1 MTPDPTKV
9 YVRCPNK
16 ACAKVL
22 SFKVFPNYKEA
33 PIECPHCHTRGI
45 VRDFVEL
52 RPRVPVDPARQPVQ
66 TPLQPSP
73 SQPSPLQPQPSRQP
87 SQLSPQQPSPQSTM
101 RLREQ
106 PVAVVTLE
114 NVDTGESHNLL
125 PGDNVVGRRTATPRA
140 RILFDDPQH
149 YMSRCQ
155 AVITMRNDAAAT
167 EVLLRDA
174 GSANGTFVNGVRLP
188 EGTMVRLADGDTFV
202 MGKNLYRLTIS
213 CQPMPGCRASDTIR
227 LH

>member
-1 MTPDPTKV
+1 M
-9 YVRCPNK
+9 
-16 ACAKVL
+16 L
-22 SFKVFPNYKEA
+22 SFKAFPNYKDA

-45 VRDFVEL
+45 VRDFIEL
-52 RPRVPVDPARQPVQ
+52 RPRVLADSTRQPVQ
-66 TPLQPSP
+66 APLQSP
-73 SQPSPLQPQPSRQP
+73 S
-87 SQLSPQQPSPQSTM
+87 LSPQQPSIQATM
-101 RLREQ
+101 RLHEQ
-106 PVAVVTLE
+106 PVAVVALE

-125 PGDNVVGRRTATPRA
+125 PGDNTVGRRTATPRA
-140 RILFDDPQH
+140 QILFDDPEH

-155 AVITMRNDAAAT
+155 VVITVRNESSGT

-202 MGKNLYRLTIS
+202 MGKHLYRLTIS
-213 CQPMPGCRASDTIR
+213 RQPMHGRRASDTIL

>member
-1 MTPDPTKV
+1 M
-9 YVRCPNK
+9 
-16 ACAKVL
+16 L
-22 SFKVFPNYKEA
+22 SFKAFPNYKDA

-45 VRDFVEL
+45 VRDFIEL
-52 RPRVPVDPARQPVQ
+52 RPRVLADSTRQPLQ
-66 TPLQPSP
+66 APLQSP
-73 SQPSPLQPQPSRQP
+73 S
-87 SQLSPQQPSPQSTM
+87 LSPQQPSIQATM
-101 RLREQ
+101 RLHEQ
-106 PVAVVTLE
+106 PVAVVALE

-140 RILFDDPQH
+140 QILFDDSEH

-155 AVITMRNDAAAT
+155 AVITVRNESSGT

-202 MGKNLYRLTIS
+202 MGKHLYRLTIS
-213 CQPMPGCRASDTIR
+213 RQPMHGRRASDTIL

>member
-1 MTPDPTKV
+1 M
-9 YVRCPNK
+9 
-16 ACAKVL
+16 L
-22 SFKVFPNYKEA
+22 SFKAFPNYKDA

-45 VRDFVEL
+45 VRDFIEL
-52 RPRVPVDPARQPVQ
+52 RPRVLADSTRQPVQ
-66 TPLQPSP
+66 APLQSP
-73 SQPSPLQPQPSRQP
+73 S
-87 SQLSPQQPSPQSTM
+87 LSPQQPSIQATM
-101 RLREQ
+101 RLHEQ
-106 PVAVVTLE
+106 PVAVVALE

-140 RILFDDPQH
+140 QILFDDPEH

-155 AVITMRNDAAAT
+155 VVITVRSVAAGT

-174 GSANGTFVNGVRLP
+174 GSANGTFVNEVRLP

-202 MGKNLYRLTIS
+202 MGKHLYRLTIS
-213 CQPMPGCRASDTIR
+213 RQPMRHRRASDTIL

>member
-1 MTPDPTKV
+1 M
-9 YVRCPNK
+9 
-16 ACAKVL
+16 L
-22 SFKVFPNYKEA
+22 SFKAFPNYKDA

-45 VRDFVEL
+45 VRDFIEL
-52 RPRVPVDPARQPVQ
+52 RPRVLADSTRQPVQ
-66 TPLQPSP
+66 APLQSP
-73 SQPSPLQPQPSRQP
+73 S
-87 SQLSPQQPSPQSTM
+87 LSPQQPSIQATM
-101 RLREQ
+101 RLHEQ
-106 PVAVVTLE
+106 PVAVVALE

-140 RILFDDPQH
+140 QILFDDSEH

-155 AVITMRNDAAAT
+155 AVITVRNESSGT

-202 MGKNLYRLTIS
+202 MGKHLYRLTIS
-213 CQPMPGCRASDTIR
+213 RQPMHGRRASDTIL

>member
-1 MTPDPTKV
+1 M
-9 YVRCPNK
+9 
-16 ACAKVL
+16 L
-22 SFKVFPNYKEA
+22 SFKAFPNYKDA

-45 VRDFVEL
+45 VRDFIEL
-52 RPRVPVDPARQPVQ
+52 RPRVLADSTRQPVQ
-66 TPLQPSP
+66 APLRSP
-73 SQPSPLQPQPSRQP
+73 S
-87 SQLSPQQPSPQSTM
+87 LSPQQPSIQATM
-101 RLREQ
+101 RLHEQ
-106 PVAVVTLE
+106 PVAVVALE

-140 RILFDDPQH
+140 QILFDDSEH

-155 AVITMRNDAAAT
+155 AVITVRNESSGT

-202 MGKNLYRLTIS
+202 MGKHLYRLTIS
-213 CQPMPGCRASDTIR
+213 RQPMHGRRASDTIL

>member
-1 MTPDPTKV
+1 M
-9 YVRCPNK
+9 
-16 ACAKVL
+16 L
-22 SFKVFPNYKEA
+22 SFKAFPNYKDA

-45 VRDFVEL
+45 VRDFIEL
-52 RPRVPVDPARQPVQ
+52 RPRVLADSTRQPVQ
-66 TPLQPSP
+66 APLQSP
-73 SQPSPLQPQPSRQP
+73 S
-87 SQLSPQQPSPQSTM
+87 LSPQSQQPSIQATM
-101 RLREQ
+101 RLHEQ
-106 PVAVVTLE
+106 PVAVVALE

-140 RILFDDPQH
+140 QILFDDSEH

-155 AVITMRNDAAAT
+155 AVITVRNESSGT

-202 MGKNLYRLTIS
+202 MGKHLYRLTIS
-213 CQPMPGCRASDTIR
+213 RQPMHGRRASDTIL

>member
-1 MTPDPTKV
+1 M
-9 YVRCPNK
+9 
-16 ACAKVL
+16 L
-22 SFKVFPNYKEA
+22 SFRIFPNYKDA
-33 PIECPHCHTRGI
+33 PVECPHCHTRGK
-45 VRDFVEL
+45 VRDFIEL
-52 RPRVPVDPARQPVQ
+52 RPRVPADSVRQPVQ
-66 TPLQPSP
+66 TPLQASQQAHSQH
-73 SQPSPLQPQPSRQP
+73 SQPLPSFQPSREP
-87 SQLSPQQPSPQSTM
+87 SAPATIRIHEQS
-101 RLREQ
+101 
-106 PVAVVTLE
+106 VAVVALE

-140 RILFDDPQH
+140 QILFDDPEH

-155 AVITMRNDAAAT
+155 AVITVRHESAGT

-202 MGKNLYRLTIS
+202 MGKHLYRLTIS
-213 CQPMPGCRASDTIR
+213 RQPMHGHRASDTIL

>member
-1 MTPDPTKV
+1 M
-9 YVRCPNK
+9 
-16 ACAKVL
+16 L
-22 SFKVFPNYKEA
+22 SFKAFPNYKDA

-45 VRDFVEL
+45 VRDFIEL
-52 RPRVPVDPARQPVQ
+52 RPRVLADSTRQPVQ
-66 TPLQPSP
+66 APLQSP
-73 SQPSPLQPQPSRQP
+73 
-87 SQLSPQQPSPQSTM
+87 SPQQPSIQATM
-101 RLREQ
+101 RLHEQ
-106 PVAVVTLE
+106 PVAVVALE

-140 RILFDDPQH
+140 QILFDDSEY

-155 AVITMRNDAAAT
+155 AVITVRNESSGT

-202 MGKNLYRLTIS
+202 MGKHLYRLTIS
-213 CQPMPGCRASDTIR
+213 RQPMHGRRASDTIL

>member
-1 MTPDPTKV
+1 M
-9 YVRCPNK
+9 
-16 ACAKVL
+16 L
-22 SFKVFPNYKEA
+22 SFKIFPNYKDA

-45 VRDFVEL
+45 VRDFIEL
-52 RPRVPVDPARQPVQ
+52 RPRVLADSTRQPVQ
-66 TPLQPSP
+66 APLQSP
-73 SQPSPLQPQPSRQP
+73 S
-87 SQLSPQQPSPQSTM
+87 LSPQQPSIQATM
-101 RLREQ
+101 RLHEQ
-106 PVAVVTLE
+106 PVAVVALE

-125 PGDNVVGRRTATPRA
+125 PGDNTVGRRTATPRA
-140 RILFDDPQH
+140 QILFDDSEH

-155 AVITMRNDAAAT
+155 AVITVRNESSGT

-202 MGKNLYRLTIS
+202 MGKHLYRLTIS
-213 CQPMPGCRASDTIR
+213 RQPMHGRRASDTIL

>member
-1 MTPDPTKV
+1 M
-9 YVRCPNK
+9 
-16 ACAKVL
+16 L
-22 SFKVFPNYKEA
+22 SFKIFPNYKDA

-45 VRDFVEL
+45 VRDFIEL
-52 RPRVPVDPARQPVQ
+52 RPRVLADSTRQPVQ
-66 TPLQPSP
+66 APLQSP
-73 SQPSPLQPQPSRQP
+73 S
-87 SQLSPQQPSPQSTM
+87 LSPQQPSIQATM
-101 RLREQ
+101 RLHEQ
-106 PVAVVTLE
+106 PVAVVALE

-140 RILFDDPQH
+140 QILFDDSEH

-155 AVITMRNDAAAT
+155 AVITVRNESSGT

-202 MGKNLYRLTIS
+202 MGKHLYRLTIS
-213 CQPMPGCRASDTIR
+213 RQPMHGRRASDTIL

>member
-1 MTPDPTKV
+1 M
-9 YVRCPNK
+9 
-16 ACAKVL
+16 L
-22 SFKVFPNYKEA
+22 SFKAFPNYKDA

-45 VRDFVEL
+45 VRDFIEL
-52 RPRVPVDPARQPVQ
+52 RPRVLADSTRQPVQ
-66 TPLQPSP
+66 APLQSP
-73 SQPSPLQPQPSRQP
+73 S
-87 SQLSPQQPSPQSTM
+87 LSPQQPSIQATM
-101 RLREQ
+101 RLHEQ
-106 PVAVVTLE
+106 PVAVVALE

-140 RILFDDPQH
+140 QILFDDSEY

-155 AVITMRNDAAAT
+155 AVITVRNESSGT

-202 MGKNLYRLTIS
+202 MGKHLYRLTIS
-213 CQPMPGCRASDTIR
+213 RQPMHGRRASDTIL